1 MHCYDNKD
9 PNPVYQI
16 YLIKLKSGEMY
27 IGQHR
32 GDIFRDS
39 YFGSPGG
46 KKGCNLFFEEDVAE
60 RIVLE
65 EVYGNAMADLTE
77 AGYIRKYREKYGCVK
92 RVLDEYPKLKLLYSE
107 GLMLNISSGNN
118 YEDFARAN
126 KIIDENIDIVI
137 KAIRPKTRGKRKTVK
152 KKVRQLTLDKNSL
165 GIFENPLEASLHT
178 GIAKKY
184 IVACCDGR
192 QKTAANYVF
201 EYAQ

>member
-1 MHCYDNKD
+1 MYYYSNID

-46 KKGCNLFFEEDVAE
+46 KKRCNLFSEEDVAE
-60 RIVLE
+60 RNVLE
-65 EVYGNAMADLTE
+65 EVYTKEIADLTE
-77 AGYIRKYREKYGCVK
+77 AEYIRKYREKYGCAK

-126 KIIDENIDIVI
+126 KIIDENIDIVV
-137 KAIRPKTRGKRKTVK
+137 KAIRPKTRGKRRTAK

-165 GIFENPLEASLHT
+165 GIYENPLEASLHT

-192 QKTAANYVF
+192 QKTAGNYVF
-201 EYAQ
+201 EYAY